1 MLYLSGLGRY
11 IPNPEFIGLYTW
23 NFALTTIGCS
33 RFWCYHLLQRR
44 VKVFGICLLLFHIF
58 TCLLYTYNGFKF
70 WALGTM
76 FCNQYLVL
84 CTCMG
89 ICASFMLTMHCQLY
103 FLDVF
108 SYWLCLVLRSHLLWW
123 FSAVACQ
130 MGKQFVETLFWEA
143 LLHYDVLIIIQN
155 LRNSS

>member
-1 MLYLSGLGRY
+1 MYVILTFYLKNGCLCHHNLCEKKLKYWHYYTCKLSDNVWNKIMIITNVMLYLPGVGRY
-11 IPNPEFIGLYTW
+11 IPNPEFNGQYTW

-33 RFWCYHLLQRR
+33 RLWCYHLLQRR

-89 ICASFMLTMHCQLY
+89 ICESFMLTMYCQLY
-103 FLDVF
+103 F
-108 SYWLCLVLRSHLLWW
+108 
-123 FSAVACQ
+123 
-130 MGKQFVETLFWEA
+130 
-143 LLHYDVLIIIQN
+143 
-155 LRNSS
+155 